1 MDWIRRSLM
10 ENFGAPFHWL
20 ASGDQSF
27 TLNEVPDLSGKVGL
41 VTGGSEGVGFGS
53 TYTLL
58 SHNISKLFVLSL
70 HKEKMNEALKKIEEE
85 LGVKARQAVD
95 WRQCDLS
102 DWEQTSKVATDI
114 CKNTDR
120 MDIVINNAARGIMT
134 RQLAPTN
141 GIDLHMA
148 GNHFGH
154 VVLVS
159 HLLPLLKRTAEKA
172 TKSALS
178 TSSRISMLQYGR
190 SKLAELLH
198 AKWLAQHVTPQHP
211 NILVNAAYP
220 GIVDTAQTNDH
231 IYEAH
236 PVLGYGMS
244 VGLKPFRKN
253 IWDGCVSSMYA
264 ATVCEDSGLYI
275 TSPKIVEDGD
285 PRANDMELAERLM
298 NLTKK
303 VVDERTKA
311 RGKRCPLQLT

>member
-41 VTGGSEGVGFGS
+41 VTGGSEG
-53 TYTLL
+53 
-58 SHNISKLFVLSL
+58 
-70 HKEKMNEALKKIEEE
+70 EKMDEALKKIEEE

-120 MDIVINNAARGIMT
+120 MDIFINNAARGIMT

-159 HLLPLLKRTAEKA
+159 HLLPLLKRTAEKGN
-172 TKSALS
+172 KV
-178 TSSRISMLQYGR
+178 RIVNVVSNLHAAGSFVAEFASVDELNMDYGPTIQYGR

-231 IYEAH
+231 IHEAH
-236 PVLGYGMS
+236 PVIGYGMS

-311 RGKRCPLQLT
+311 RGKGCPLQLT